1 MVNDLNKLETPIVS
15 VLMTSFNREDFIAE
29 AIESVLSST
38 YTDFELIICDD
49 SSVDET
55 VLIANKYAALDSRV
69 KVFVNDKNLGDY
81 SNRNKAASFAS
92 GKYLKYLD
100 SDDIIYPES
109 LKIMVQHLENYPEAG
124 YAFCDKLIQ
133 DNAMPFPIL
142 YTSLQAFQQHYLQYG
157 FFYAGPGG
165 TIIRKSVFESLGGF
179 SGKRFLG
186 DTELLMKI
194 SLKYAVL
201 KIQPAL
207 IWWRIHNDQEA
218 NIESRNPL
226 IIAERY
232 NLMCYFLRLS
242 VLTDSE
248 KSKAAIILDKMMARN
263 ILRQMVINMRF
274 AVGFK
279 MIKLTGFTIFD
290 LIKAFY
296 INNRLKKMW
305 VSN

>member
-1 MVNDLNKLETPIVS
+1 M
-15 VLMTSFNREDFIAE
+15 
-29 AIESVLSST
+29 
-38 YTDFELIICDD
+38 
-49 SSVDET
+49 
-55 VLIANKYAALDSRV
+55 
-69 KVFVNDKNLGDY
+69 
-81 SNRNKAASFAS
+81 
-92 GKYLKYLD
+92 
-100 SDDIIYPES
+100 
-109 LKIMVQHLENYPEAG
+109 
-124 YAFCDKLIQ
+124 
-133 DNAMPFPIL
+133 
-142 YTSLQAFQQHYLQYG
+142 
-157 FFYAGPGG
+157 
-165 TIIRKSVFESLGGF
+165 
-179 SGKRFLG
+179 G